1 MVNGTGHTLVFE
13 SGYVITTYIDGDRRA
28 KFGTNVKWNKKH
40 DMSLHAIF
48 SHSQAEQVRTCNC
61 SIAIYRVYDRALSTD

>member
-1 MVNGTGHTLVFE
+1 MALGHTLVFE

-48 SHSQAEQVRTCNC
+48 SHSQG
-61 SIAIYRVYDRALSTD
+61 RASPHLQLLHRYLPCL